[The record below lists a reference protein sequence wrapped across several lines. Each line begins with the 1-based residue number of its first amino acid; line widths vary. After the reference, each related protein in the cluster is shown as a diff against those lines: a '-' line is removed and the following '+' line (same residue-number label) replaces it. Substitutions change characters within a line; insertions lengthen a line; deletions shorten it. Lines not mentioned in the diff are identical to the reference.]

1 MNILKLYFRKWKI
14 QDQLLLH
21 AQSGLRIESIQD
33 RWRRF
38 MLIILARLI
47 TQLPILI
54 ECVKISNTKMAGTS
68 SIGVSIT
75 SSSCQIFPTFRIF
88 TPSGLIVP
96 VYSTNSN
103 INPYSSITCQN
114 VSLSHVKCHT
124 VKMSE
129 LPDKMSVFEFEICIN
144 KKSFFK
150 TIHAFTIQEAF
161 KICDALYPNADDINL
176 I

>member
-1 MNILKLYFRKWKI
+1 MKINELQTNILKLYFRKWKI
-14 QDQLLLH
+14 QDQLLLL

-38 MLIILARLI
+38 MLIILWRLI
-47 TQLPILI
+47 AQLPILI
-54 ECVKISNTKMAGTS
+54 ECVKISNTKMVGTS

-75 SSSCQIFPTFRIF
+75 SPSCQIFPISRIF

-114 VSLSHVKCHT
+114 VSLSHVK
-124 VKMSE
+124 MSYCQNVRTTWQNVSIWIRD
-129 LPDKMSVFEFEICIN
+129 LYKQKIILQNNPCIYN
-144 KKSFFK
+144 TRS
-150 TIHAFTIQEAF
+150 I
-161 KICDALYPNADDINL
+161 
-176 I
+176 